1 MHFCREGGADLSSPV
16 PAKEKEE
23 EGEDAMKVL
32 EGLSDGE
39 PDISGHP
46 MKDIIPD
53 PNEQVGVPIA

>member
-1 MHFCREGGADLSSPV
+1 MTDLSSPV

-32 EGLSDGE
+32 EGPSDGE
-39 PDISGHP
+39 QDTSGHP

-53 PNEQVGVPIA
+53 PNKQVGVPIA